1 MEHSKALKGD
11 INEERIWDLTAQLE
25 QEKGKR
31 TREVEADDMWREYEG

>member
-11 INEERIWDLTAQLE
+11 INEERIWELMAQLE

-31 TREVEADDMWREYEG
+31 TQEVEAGDMGREYEG